1 MNQKAKGNRALNLFA
16 ATSLL
21 ALSAAGDVS
30 AQSSSGNGAIIP
42 PPPPQVNNGAG
53 QPGFGPAQG
62 RRPGF
67 QPQNNGFQPP
77 QVTQGQPPSA
87 APNTPQVQRPPQTVP
102 QPGQPPVGQADD
114 GLPDRVTLFSS
125 SPIDQVFMNGKPA
138 DGVRVS
144 DTVVQVFIVGDETGY
159 PCTNTFDVTFG
170 DGQMGKLT
178 ANHCHGDVEFSV
190 IAGQTL
196 NAVETHDGNIDERS
210 SGIDT
215 LSSDFEWSYFEN
227 SEKTGLQ
234 FGVPETDNVVFFA
247 ECQRGTSNATVY
259 AFVAPGTLQ
268 ANQPLDLSVVIDG
281 GATENYAMAAFN
293 FPYLEAGLVPAM
305 QIGAN
310 HPFFEDLAGGQ
321 IADFY
326 VSSSAGQAGLRYP
339 LKGSAK
345 PVRSFAAA
353 CKSR

>member
-1 MNQKAKGNRALNLFA
+1 MNDKVTGNRFLKLMV

-21 ALSAAGDVS
+21 ALSAASGAR
-30 AQSSSGNGAIIP
+30 AQGSSNSGAIIP
-42 PPPPQVNNGAG
+42 PPPPQVNSGSG
-53 QPGFGPAQG
+53 QQGFNPAQG
-62 RRPGF
+62 RPPGF
-67 QPQNNGFQPP
+67 QPQ
-77 QVTQGQPPSA
+77 QGG
-87 APNTPQVQRPPQTVP
+87 PNTPRVQRPPQTTP
-102 QPGQPPVGQADD
+102 QQGQPLTGQTTD
-114 GLPDRVTLFSS
+114 GLPDRVTLFSAT
-125 SPIDQVFMNGKPA
+125 PIDQVFMNGKPA
-138 DGVRVS
+138 DGQRVS

-159 PCTNTFDVTFG
+159 PCTNTFDVIFG

-190 IAGQTL
+190 VAGQTL
-196 NAVETHDGNIDERS
+196 NAEETHDGNVDERS
-210 SGIDT
+210 SGLDT

-227 SEKTGLQ
+227 AEKTGLQ
-234 FGVPETDNVVFFA
+234 FGVPETDNVMFFA

-259 AFVAPGTLQ
+259 TFIAPENLQ

-281 GATENYAMAAFN
+281 GASENYAMAAFN
-293 FPYLEAGLVPAM
+293 FPYLEGGLVPTM

-310 HPFFEDLAGGQ
+310 HPFFEDLASGQ

-326 VSSSAGQAGLRYP
+326 VSSNASQAGLRYL